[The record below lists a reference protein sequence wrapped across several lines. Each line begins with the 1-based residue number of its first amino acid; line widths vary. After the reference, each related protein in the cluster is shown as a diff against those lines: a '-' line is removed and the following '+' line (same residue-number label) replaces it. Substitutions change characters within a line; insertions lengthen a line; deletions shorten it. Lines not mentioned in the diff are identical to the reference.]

1 MLKLTYTETSF
12 CLECLVQSLEEWVQA
27 RVILALRV
35 GQSLCVEPS
44 TASFLLPV
52 NLPGVEIL
60 KTLVNKEDNEII
72 ALCGCDNECVEVI
85 LRGYWLSNG
94 SQDADGIFVT
104 AMSDSLA
111 GDVLGGSCSKGD
123 AAECPSM
130 WGDRSASCTEF
141 FLQKLWQEAQHRASV
156 MSE

>member
-60 KTLVNKEDNEII
+60 KALVNRENSEII
-72 ALCGCDNECVEVI
+72 ALVNCDHECVEVT

-94 SQDADGIFVT
+94 SQDGDGIFIT
-104 AMSDSLA
+104 ASSDSSY
-111 GDVLGGSCSKGD
+111 G
-123 AAECPSM
+123 EH
-130 WGDRSASCTEF
+130 SASFTEF
-141 FLQKLWQEAQHRASV
+141 FLHKLWQEAQHRASV

>member
-12 CLECLVQSLEEWVQA
+12 CLECLAQSLEEWVQA

-35 GQSLCVEPS
+35 GHCLCVEPS

-52 NLPGVEIL
+52 NLPGVEML
-60 KTLVNKEDNEII
+60 KTLVNKEESEII
-72 ALCGCDNECVEVI
+72 ALCACDNECVEVI

-94 SQDADGIFVT
+94 SQDADGVFIT
-104 AMSDSLA
+104 AMSDSL
-111 GDVLGGSCSKGD
+111 G
-123 AAECPSM
+123 
-130 WGDRSASCTEF
+130 GDRSASCTEF